1 MEQLLERIAKAPIGT
16 KLAGIAVLLAGVTV
30 LNYFVIGVPWG
41 SSISDMEARIVKVV
55 ADQQRLDGEL
65 IEKQA
70 IANDLN
76 RFRKERELLEQRLK
90 QALAEL
96 PEDKNLDELLQM
108 FQDQAQKSGL
118 EILSIVPAPPVS
130 AGFYVKLPIMMK
142 VSGNFHEIAT
152 FFDALGRL
160 RRIVNVGGMTLDGPK
175 EESGKVTV
183 NGVFT
188 ATTFMFAPAP
198 PPAPAP
204 APGKGKGGK
213 GKK

>member
-1 MEQLLERIAKAPIGT
+1 MEQFLERIAKAPVGA
-16 KLAGIAVLLAGVTV
+16 KLAGVAVVIGLVTV
-30 LNYFVIGVPWG
+30 LNYLVIGVSLGP
-41 SSISDMEARIVKVV
+41 SISEIEDRIIRVNS
-55 ADQQRLDGEL
+55 DQHKLDGEL

-96 PEDKNLDELLQM
+96 PEQKNLDELLQM

-118 EILSIVPAPPVS
+118 EIVSIVPDAPAS
-130 AGFYVKLPIMMK
+130 AGFYVKIPIKMR

-160 RRIVNVGGMTLDGPK
+160 RRIVNVGTITLDSPK
-175 EESGKVTV
+175 DVSGKVTV
-183 NGVFT
+183 AGSFV

-198 PPAPAP
+198 PPSAPA
-204 APGKGKGGK
+204 APGKPAK
-213 GKK
+213 GKT

>member
-1 MEQLLERIAKAPIGT
+1 MEQFLERIAKAPVGT
-16 KLAGIAVLLAGVTV
+16 KLAGVSLLLILVTV
-30 LNYFVIGVPWG
+30 LNYFVVGVPYG
-41 SSISDMEARIVKVV
+41 SSISEMEDRIVKVN
-55 ADQQRLDGEL
+55 AEQHRLDGEL

-118 EILSIVPAPPVS
+118 DIMSIVPDAPVS
-130 AGFYVKLPIMMK
+130 AGFYIKIPIKMK

-160 RRIVNVGGMTLDGPK
+160 RRIVNVGNITLENPK
-175 EESGKVTV
+175 EVSGKVTV
-183 NGVFT
+183 AGGFV

-198 PPAPAP
+198 PAA
-204 APGKGKGGK
+204 AAANKGKT
-213 GKK
+213 

>member
-1 MEQLLERIAKAPIGT
+1 MEKFLEQIAKAPVGT
-16 KLAGIAVLLAGVTV
+16 KLAGVGVLLGLVTV
-30 LNYFVIGVPWG
+30 LNYFVMGVNFG
-41 SSISDMEARIVKVV
+41 ASISEIEDKILRVNAEQHK
-55 ADQQRLDGEL
+55 LDGEL

-96 PEDKNLDELLQM
+96 PEEKNLDELLQM

-118 EILSIVPAPPVS
+118 EIVSIVPDAPAS
-130 AGFYVKLPIMMK
+130 AGFYVKLPIKMK

-160 RRIVNVGGMTLDGPK
+160 RRIVNVSNISLDSPK
-175 EESGKVTV
+175 DVSGKVV
-183 NGVFT
+183 VAGSFV
-188 ATTFMFAPAP
+188 ATTFMFAPQPGAP
-198 PPAPAP
+198 
-204 APGKGKGGK
+204 KGKT
-213 GKK
+213 

>member
-1 MEQLLERIAKAPIGT
+1 MGQLLERIAKAPVGT
-16 KLAGIAVLLAGVTV
+16 KLAGISLLLIAVTI
-30 LNYFVIGVPWG
+30 LNYFVVGVPYG
-41 SSISDMEARIVKVV
+41 SSISEMEDRIVKVNT
-55 ADQQRLDGEL
+55 DQHRLDGEL

-118 EILSIVPAPPVS
+118 EIVSIVPGAPVN
-130 AGFYVKLPIMMK
+130 AGFYVKIPIKMK

-152 FFDALGRL
+152 FFDSLGRL
-160 RRIVNVGGMTLDGPK
+160 RRIVNVGDINLDSPK
-175 EESGKVTV
+175 EVNGKVTV
-183 NGVFT
+183 AGVFT

-198 PPAPAP
+198 A
-204 APGKGKGGK
+204 APGAASKGKT
-213 GKK
+213 

>member
-1 MEQLLERIAKAPIGT
+1 MEQFLERIAKAPVGT
-16 KLAGIAVLLAGVTV
+16 KLAGVSLLLILVTV
-30 LNYFVIGVPWG
+30 LNYFVVGVPYG
-41 SSISDMEARIVKVV
+41 SSISEMEDRIVKVN
-55 ADQQRLDGEL
+55 AQQHRLDGEL

-118 EILSIVPAPPVS
+118 DIMSIVPDAPVS
-130 AGFYVKLPIMMK
+130 AGFYIKIPIKMK

-160 RRIVNVGGMTLDGPK
+160 RRIVNVENITLESPK
-175 EESGKVTV
+175 EVSGKVTV
-183 NGVFT
+183 AGGFV

-198 PPAPAP
+198 PAA
-204 APGKGKGGK
+204 AAANKGKT
-213 GKK
+213 